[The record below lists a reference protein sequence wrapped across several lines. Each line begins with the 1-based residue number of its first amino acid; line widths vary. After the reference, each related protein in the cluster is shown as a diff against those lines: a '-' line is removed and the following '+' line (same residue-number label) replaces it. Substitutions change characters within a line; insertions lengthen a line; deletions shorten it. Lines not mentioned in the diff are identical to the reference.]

1 MDFPF
6 TQGVNPP
13 TQGGRAFAIRVC
25 SMHDIDLELA
35 VTEPA
40 PGGFPIQLKNRDIM
54 VLFKLVK
61 VQGYSIENVFCIVTM
76 TCRKF
81 LLLAKGEVFK
91 MFKIAYTV
99 QFANANCRSFVQQK
113 LKIVAY
119 GYCCTVIRLKS
130 VCEVLLRSVYL
141 LMIYVV
147 VNDILQTDTRLN
159 SWK

>member
-1 MDFPF
+1 MYTANNKVFLGYILKNIEVFVLDSKIWRLRSIFRVFFLDFPF

-61 VQGYSIENVFCIVTM
+61 V
-76 TCRKF
+76 
-81 LLLAKGEVFK
+81 
-91 MFKIAYTV
+91 
-99 QFANANCRSFVQQK
+99 
-113 LKIVAY
+113 
-119 GYCCTVIRLKS
+119 
-130 VCEVLLRSVYL
+130 
-141 LMIYVV
+141 
-147 VNDILQTDTRLN
+147 
-159 SWK
+159 